1 MHALSNMGPVGGEEE
16 AKGMIQWNLSSKS
29 CYCKIYGHI
38 KMICGTNHERI
49 YMQLSYDIFRKLAHI
64 ATSFRYDRLYGFYKE
79 VLLY

>member
-1 MHALSNMGPVGGEEE
+1 MGPVGGEEE